1 MEAYFK
7 IFNFPIRV
15 ESESR
20 QFLEDF
26 GNIFHYFKV
35 AGPNLDLINC
45 ISFRVSIDHT
55 SSIAS
60 GSDVIYRSSD
70 YRYIL
75 EYLEYNIYTLLI
87 DRLSNYYLI
96 HAGVVAHNDKAIVLP
111 ASSGGGKTTLIAGL
125 IKNGFRYL
133 TDEIGVIDPHTLEVY
148 PFLKPLNMKIGSL
161 PLFDNFEPEMELI
174 DKNEMSIEDKIHHV
188 FVKSASVRTINKPVA
203 VGKIVFVQY
212 SPNEKSTLTPISRA
226 NAIFEMA
233 KCSFNQFRFK
243 DEGIA
248 ILDRLARGCECYELK
263 FNQVGDAVNLLR
275 SHLKTPSSAR
285 WLC

>member
-1 MEAYFK
+1 MIAHFK
-7 IFNFPIRV
+7 ISHLPISV

-20 QFLEDF
+20 RFLHDF
-26 GNIFHYFKV
+26 CNIFHYFKV
-35 AGPNLDLINC
+35 ARPNLDLNNG

-55 SSIAS
+55 STIAC

-70 YRYIL
+70 YRYIP
-75 EYLEYNIYTLLI
+75 EYLEYKIYTLLI

-111 ASSGGGKTTLIAGL
+111 ASPGGGKTTLIAGL
-125 IKNGFRYL
+125 IKNGFTYF
-133 TDEIGVIDPHTLEVY
+133 TDEIGIIDPHTLEVY

-174 DKNEMSIEDKIHHV
+174 DENEMSIEDKIHHV
-188 FVKSASVRTINKPVA
+188 FVKSASVQTINKPVA
-203 VGKIVFVQY
+203 VGKIVFVRY
-212 SPNEKSTLTPISRA
+212 NPNEKSTLTPISRA

-233 KCSFNQFRFK
+233 KCSFNQYRFK

-248 ILDRLARGCECYELK
+248 ILDRLARGCECYQLK
-263 FNQVGDAVNLLR
+263 FDHVGNAVDLLK
-275 SHLKTPSSAR
+275 SL
-285 WLC
+285 

>member
-1 MEAYFK
+1 MIAHFK
-7 IFNFPIRV
+7 IFDLPIRI
-15 ESESR
+15 ESNSD
-20 QFLEDF
+20 QFIHDF

-35 AGPNLDLINC
+35 ARPNPDLNNG

-55 SSIAS
+55 ASIAC
-60 GSDVIYRSSD
+60 GSDIIYRSFN
-70 YRYIL
+70 YRYTL
-75 EYLEYNIYTLLI
+75 EYLEYKIYTLLI

-96 HAGVVAHNDKAIVLP
+96 HAGVVALNDKAIVLP

-161 PLFDNFEPEMELI
+161 PLFDNFEPEMKLI
-174 DKNEMSIEDKIHHV
+174 DENQITMEDKIHHV
-188 FVKSASVRTINKPVA
+188 FVKSASAQTINKPVA

-212 SPNEKSTLTPISRA
+212 NPNEKSTLTPISRA

-248 ILDRLARGCECYELK
+248 ILDRLTRGCECYELK
-263 FNQVGDAVNLLR
+263 FTQVGDAVNLLKN
-275 SHLKTPSSAR
+275 L
-285 WLC
+285 

>member
-1 MEAYFK
+1 MIAHFK
-7 IFNFPIRV
+7 IFDLPIRI

-20 QFLEDF
+20 RFLEDF
-26 GNIFHYFKV
+26 GNIFHYFK
-35 AGPNLDLINC
+35 ATGPNLDLNNC
-45 ISFRVSIDHT
+45 ISFRVSIKPT
-55 SSIAS
+55 SSIAC
-60 GSDVIYRSSD
+60 GNDIIYQSSV

-75 EYLEYNIYTLLI
+75 EYLEYKIYTLLI
-87 DRLSNYYLI
+87 DRLRNYYLI
-96 HAGVVAHNDKAIVLP
+96 HAGAVALNDKAIMLP

-125 IKNGFRYL
+125 IKNGFRYF
-133 TDEIGVIDPHTLEVY
+133 TDEIGIIDPHTLEVY
-148 PFLKPLNMKIGSL
+148 PFPKPLNMKIGSL

-174 DKNEMSIEDKIHHV
+174 NESQMAIEDKIYHV
-188 FVKSASVRTINKPVA
+188 FVKSASVQPINKPLA

-212 SPNEKSTLTPISRA
+212 NPNEKSTLTPISRA
-226 NAIFEMA
+226 KAIFEMA

-263 FNQVGDAVNLLR
+263 FTQVGDAVNLLR